1 MPDPIASL
9 TLIGADL
16 LAGRVSMT
24 AAIEGVGAA
33 LRSGYDPDDDLPR
46 TIVDVPGGQLLLM
59 PAALD
64 GAAGQKLATVAPDN
78 PRRGLERI
86 QALYILLDGE
96 TLAPTALID
105 GTALTSLRTPA
116 VSAAVADLLA
126 APDAADLVVFGTGP
140 QAVRHV
146 EAFASIRPVRSV
158 RLIGRNPERAEAAV
172 ESARAYA
179 PHADVRVGSVAD
191 VASADLLVC
200 ATTAAEPLFAA
211 ELVRDDATVVAVGSH
226 EPDRAELEPALLAR
240 SQVVVESRR
249 VARTEA
255 GDVIRAV
262 AAGALREDHLV
273 TMHEVFTGSVAVAAD
288 RPRVLK
294 TCGMGWQDLVVARLA
309 V

>member
-86 QALYILLDGE
+86 QALYILLDGD